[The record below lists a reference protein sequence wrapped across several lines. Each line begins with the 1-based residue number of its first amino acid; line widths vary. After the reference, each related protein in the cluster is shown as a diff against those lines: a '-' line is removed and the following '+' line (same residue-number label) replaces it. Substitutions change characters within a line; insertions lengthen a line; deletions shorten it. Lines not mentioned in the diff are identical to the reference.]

1 MSTEKNFQKII
12 ELMGRDE
19 SVDAPADSVRWASNL
34 FRTRAVESKPSLI
47 KKLAA
52 VFQME
57 IAPNK
62 PALGER
68 SAATSTVRQI
78 LYSAG
83 DNAIDIRIERTK
95 KGFSVHGQ
103 ILGTDFADASVRMA
117 GESKTFEASVDGAGE
132 FRLESIPAGTYEITI
147 HNAAVE
153 ITLKA
158 FDIS

>member
-1 MSTEKNFQKII
+1 MPIEKNLQNII
-12 ELMGRDE
+12 ELMRRDD

-34 FRTRAVESKPSLI
+34 FRTRAVESKPSFV

-62 PALGER
+62 PAFGER
-68 SAATSTVRQI
+68 SSATSTVRQI

-83 DNAIDIRIERTK
+83 DNAIDIRIEKTK
-95 KGFSVHGQ
+95 RGFTVRGQ
-103 ILGTDFADASVRMA
+103 ILGSGFAEARVRMA
-117 GESKTFEASVDGAGE
+117 DDNNTFEAPVDDAGE
-132 FRLESIPAGTYEITI
+132 FRLENIPAGTYEVAI
-147 HNAAVE
+147 HNAEIE